1 MYVVIFKATVAEL
14 DEEYS
19 SMAQQLHQLAFSKYG
34 CVDFKA
40 VTEGDQ
46 EIALSY
52 WPSLQ
57 HIRDWK
63 NDPVHRQAQAAGHD
77 RWYSSYSVE
86 VCELIRSR

>member
-14 DEEYS
+14 DDEYI
-19 SMAQQLHQLAFSKYG
+19 SMAQALKELAFSKYG
-34 CVDFKA
+34 CVDFTA

-46 EIALSY
+46 EIAISY

-63 NDPVHRQAQAAGHD
+63 NDPLHRKAQAAGGD

-86 VCELIRSR
+86 VCELISSR